1 MAILKTK
8 VKLYLETNSKIWE
21 VERKNIVLKND
32 SDGNGDYIL
41 TWNVSGLSKPTAEQ
55 LETYNSAAT
64 TEENNNVIR
73 STRRNAYGNI
83 GDQLDEIFKN
93 IDTWKARI
101 QQIKD
106 DNPKS

>member
-1 MAILKTK
+1 MNGAIHPFAWFKT
-8 VKLYLETNSKIWE
+8 LI
-21 VERKNIVLKND
+21 I
-32 SDGNGDYIL
+32 
-41 TWNVSGLSKPTAEQ
+41 VSGLSKPTAEQ